1 MNKYDKENKYY
12 IGKLFSGSI
21 KLVLVLL
28 LIIINGVSGCSRKKS
43 YEGKK
48 RNFKKKKI
56 RFLFLCYYVYEYEI
70 KIIIYEIKII
80 GNVDDG
86 KN

>member
-1 MNKYDKENKYY
+1 M
-12 IGKLFSGSI
+12 
-21 KLVLVLL
+21 
-28 LIIINGVSGCSRKKS
+28 VSGCSRKKS

-48 RNFKKKKI
+48 RNFKKKI

>member
-28 LIIINGVSGCSRKKS
+28 LIIINVVSGCSRKKS

-48 RNFKKKKI
+48 RNFKKKK
-56 RFLFLCYYVYEYEI
+56 
-70 KIIIYEIKII
+70 
-80 GNVDDG
+80 
-86 KN
+86 

>member
-21 KLVLVLL
+21 KLELVLL

-48 RNFKKKKI
+48 EILKKKI

>member
-1 MNKYDKENKYY
+1 MW
-12 IGKLFSGSI
+12 
-21 KLVLVLL
+21 LV
-28 LIIINGVSGCSRKKS
+28 GVVEGRVMM
-43 YEGKK
+43 GKK
-48 RNFKKKKI
+48 EILKKNI